1 MIRRLVRLPIAASSL
16 LLSLSVAAVGINLDA
31 NHPCTQLIME
41 RHTEKILGQL
51 GAAGQ
56 NTINQIKTPGIEEQ
70 PVQQSVDEQFS
81 PRQAGTTALHCVAST
96 AQGVASTV
104 QYFAGSAVESF
115 NQGEPQRALG
125 DFVSAS
131 ISASKGLAQE
141 AHLAFNQH
149 LQSTLAGLQ
158 QRQ

>member
-1 MIRRLVRLPIAASSL
+1 MTWRLVLGASTLLISAAS
-16 LLSLSVAAVGINLDA
+16 AVTMLNPD
-31 NHPCTQLIME
+31 HPCSQLIME
-41 RHTEKILGQL
+41 RYPEKILGEL

-56 NTINQIKTPGIEEQ
+56 NTINRIKTPDIEEQ
-70 PVQQSVDEQFS
+70 PVQQPVDEQFS
-81 PRQAGTTALHCVAST
+81 PRQAGTTALHCVT
-96 AQGVASTV
+96 ITVQGVPSTV
-104 QYFAGSAVESF
+104 KYVAGSVAGSVVESF

-125 DFVSAS
+125 DFV
-131 ISASKGLAQE
+131 SASKGLAQE